1 MWQSHSEQ
9 LYINKHHL
17 PVSLSR
23 LTLSN
28 KQTPIDQLVP
38 KQLYLS
44 HRHGRIGSC
53 PQTSEQVRA
62 TGVARTSSPPYIGRS
77 AISPLVPYQPLHR
90 HCSAEAPAGP
100 RLIRLIW

>member
-53 PQTSEQVRA
+53 PQTSEQV
-62 TGVARTSSPPYIGRS
+62 ARNQQAPAYNWSSTHI
-77 AISPLVPYQPLHR
+77 QPTLHR
-90 HCSAEAPAGP
+90 
-100 RLIRLIW
+100 